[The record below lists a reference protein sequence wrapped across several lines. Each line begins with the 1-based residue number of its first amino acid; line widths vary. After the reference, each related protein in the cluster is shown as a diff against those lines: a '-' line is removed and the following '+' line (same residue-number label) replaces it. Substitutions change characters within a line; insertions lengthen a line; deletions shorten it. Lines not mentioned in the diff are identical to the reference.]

1 MARTSAATS
10 RRRAGAT
17 KKLSLDFSNVGR
29 MFDAGKDYAVEVKE
43 ATIEEG
49 NEFPYIAFKLSGVE
63 EGYVNSIMY
72 HNAST
77 SPQSLYRLAPLL
89 EALGYEVDGVL
100 DIDPADFVGRRMMVH
115 TMEEQRP
122 NGGTSIRPES
132 FWPLDGDAAG
142 DVTEAE
148 FDLDELDDDQLV
160 ALGAALEVKST
171 KPALIKKALAKM
183 DTDEVAEAFAGLD
196 GDAAGEE
203 AAEEFDL
210 DALDDAQ
217 LVALGEAMEV
227 KSTKPTLI
235 KKALAKLDQDEVAAA
250 FADLDET
257 SEGGD
262 SDLTEAGVK
271 AMNEEELE
279 ELIEEHDLD
288 VDLDDHKTLA
298 KKKVAVIDALK
309 ENDLL

>member
-17 KKLSLDFSNVGR
+17 KKLSLDFSNVGK
-29 MFDAGKDYAVEVKE
+29 MFEAGKDYAVEVKE
-43 ATIEEG
+43 ATIEAG

-100 DIDPADFVGRRMMVH
+100 DIDPADFVGRQMMVH

-132 FWPLDGDAAG
+132 FWPLDGDAAEG

-171 KPALIKKALAKM
+171 KPELIKKALAKM
-183 DTDEVAEAFAGLD
+183 DTDEVAEAFAGLE
-196 GDAAGEE
+196 GEE

-210 DALDDAQ
+210 DALDDDQ